1 MMVTFAR
8 SVCADSDVKLGVI
21 VGDVSFLDELLL
33 FNPFHRSLMAWSLF
47 IFN

>member
-33 FNPFHRSLMAWSLF
+33 LTPSIRH
-47 IFN
+47 